1 MGVVRNL
8 VKGLDMVM
16 VDMLEME
23 MVVDQ
28 KETAMRSAARREKIE
43 QMWLQKGLENQWKD
57 ASHDN
62 DGETNVAADKLV
74 DKDC

>member
-1 MGVVRNL
+1 
-8 VKGLDMVM
+8 MVM

-28 KETAMRSAARREKIE
+28 KETAMRSAERREKME
-43 QMWLQKGLENQWKD
+43 QIWLQKGLENQWKD
-57 ASHDN
+57 ASDEN
-62 DGETNVAADKLV
+62 EGETNVAAEKLE